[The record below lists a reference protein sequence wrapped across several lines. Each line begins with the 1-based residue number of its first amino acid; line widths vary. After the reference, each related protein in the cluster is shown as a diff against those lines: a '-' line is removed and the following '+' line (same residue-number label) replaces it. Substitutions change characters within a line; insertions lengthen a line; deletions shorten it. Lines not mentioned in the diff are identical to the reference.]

1 MPAAEVLL
9 PWTPSASGFSAIH
22 PDRYSYRWS
31 ISTPFISGKS
41 IRERQKLT
49 HPSFTICQAH
59 QKEKGEA
66 MLTDWRAD
74 ACCNIMLC
82 KQCSQFQQQ
91 TLIWSKVVLLA
102 IYFCWSHNKKK
113 SFILF
118 FKLDIY
124 SMPSGKS
131 RPDKWFADKTV
142 SFFFFDLENDFV
154 LMNNTASIHLT

>member
-1 MPAAEVLL
+1 MQLLMIYQHTLHLGEVHMRK
-9 PWTPSASGFSAIH
+9 TKT
-22 PDRYSYRWS
+22 R
-31 ISTPFISGKS
+31 
-41 IRERQKLT
+41 T
-49 HPSFTICQAH
+49 HPSFSICQAH
-59 QKEKGEA
+59 QKEKGKA

-82 KQCSQFQQQ
+82 KQRSQFQQQ

-102 IYFCWSHNKKK
+102 IYFCWFHNKKNK

-142 SFFFFDLENDFV
+142 SFFFFFFYLENDFV